1 MNSRYLTF
9 PSRFELFAAIG
20 IEDRGD
26 IKTGGQ
32 IIRTNRIDCGRR
44 DDSGYYMV
52 FPTGCILAGCWSTGL
67 SGLYLPKGGRRLSKE
82 ELRHMK
88 AKIEAE
94 REAARIKQEKEHSA
108 AADLAKAVWG
118 FSLPVNPS
126 FCCFAYFQKKG
137 LSPVRECRTLG
148 CIKIKKL
155 AQLIG
160 YWPRGKG
167 ARLLAGEWCLVVPII
182 KQGRMCSLELIDG
195 DGCKSFLRGG
205 DLRGGSW
212 CTQGGFEAAPV
223 IGICEGV
230 ATALSIARLKKY
242 AGIPVFAAM
251 SCGNLERVAEILQA
265 EYPNSEIIVFGDVG
279 NGSSC
284 AVQAAQRTYSGRYCF
299 PSFSDIDRAV
309 FSETIGGEPT
319 DFNDYYQIKKIEGA
333 IKHHAEREN

>member
-1 MNSRYLTF
+1 MSSRYLTF
-9 PSRFELFAAIG
+9 PSRFELFAAMG

-32 IIRTNRIDCGRR
+32 IIRTNRIDRGRR
-44 DDSGYYMV
+44 DDFGYYMI

-67 SGLYLPKGGRRLSKE
+67 SGLYLPKGGRRLSAE
-82 ELRHMK
+82 EIRHMK

-108 AADLAKAVWG
+108 AAGLAKVVWS

-137 LSPVRECRTLG
+137 LSPVRECRTLRF
-148 CIKIKKL
+148 IKTRRL
-155 AQLIG
+155 SRLIG

-182 KQGRMCSLELIDG
+182 KQGQIRSLEMIDGDGIDG

-212 CTQGGFEAAPV
+212 CTQGGFEMAPA

-251 SCGNLERVAEILQA
+251 SCGNLRRCAEAVQA
-265 EYPNSEIIVFGDVG
+265 DYPHSSVIIFGDVG
-279 NGSSC
+279 NGSEF
-284 AVQAAQRTYSGRYCF
+284 AREAAACVSSGLVCF
-299 PSFSDIDRAV
+299 PKFTDLDKDIFRESA
-309 FSETIGGEPT
+309 GGAPT
-319 DFNDYYQIKKIEGA
+319 DFNDYYQIQQIKGA
-333 IKHHAEREN
+333 YAT